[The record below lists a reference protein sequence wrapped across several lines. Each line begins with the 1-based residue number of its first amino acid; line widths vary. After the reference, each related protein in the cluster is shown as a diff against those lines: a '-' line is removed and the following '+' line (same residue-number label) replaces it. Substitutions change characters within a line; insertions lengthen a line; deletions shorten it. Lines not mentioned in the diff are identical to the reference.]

1 MSAQHEAGKT
11 TERVNPRNPYIGF
24 AFAAA
29 WLLVAVLG
37 VVVLLIDGERVVTGQ
52 VSGQRS
58 VGFFLITP
66 AIATAIFVI
75 ATVRGF
81 LALRPW
87 KAYLGRT
94 TPEER
99 QALSDSKFT
108 QRSFTPLL
116 LVGVGVA
123 AGWLV
128 VLFFFVQGFES
139 ASTAG
144 LSAILMVLALLGM
157 VGATLISVGLRG
169 NAAYRRRQS

>member
-1 MSAQHEAGKT
+1 MQPQGSEVL
-11 TERVNPRNPYIGF
+11 ERPRNPYIGF

-29 WLLVAVLG
+29 WLLVALFG
-37 VVVLLIDGERVVTGQ
+37 FVVLHLDGDVVLTGQ

-66 AIATAIFVI
+66 AIAVIIAVI
-75 ATVRGF
+75 AAVRGF

-87 KAYLGRT
+87 SAYLSRT

-99 QALSDSKFT
+99 QALSDSRFT
-108 QRSFTPLL
+108 QGSFTPLL
-116 LVGVGVA
+116 VVGLAVA

-128 VLFFFVQGFES
+128 VLFFFARGFES

-157 VGATLISVGLRG
+157 AGATLISVGLRG
-169 NAAYRRRQS
+169 NAAYRRRQRLAE